1 MNGRQ
6 HDPLD
11 HSIRS
16 ALHDIVSESPTPGE
30 LPVHSLELRRT
41 AEPVRSRRPM
51 LVAAAIIA
59 VAGVAG
65 TVAIA
70 NRSSGPSTVGAADT
84 IEQSDTSVPTVTP
97 TTSRTALDETS
108 TARLLY
114 PAFAKVEVDN
124 DLMAEIVRT
133 SVSGTDSTWIA
144 NATAF
149 VTPEGHVVAAQEK
162 SLLFDA
168 IPAELPR
175 RTVGDNVFHLSN
187 EDGNRIYFATGTC
200 RTVAVLPGSET
211 SKSEPWSNDALT
223 LMATVDLTSPD
234 RWVTTPTGWTEIEGG
249 FAELI
254 YDASFTVEHPD
265 PNRSTTRGHLRQA
278 FAPLGFLVG
287 ASVGMVSAE
296 QVTVQGLPEGTSD
309 QAWLFTNS
317 DGLQYW
323 GWTTTFGSA
332 LVYLQS
338 DGSLTDGEFPG
349 VVRGEFPGVA
359 LEAGHGELWN
369 AGLTATAQAAAQ
381 SSTET
386 TIPRGSGDVTT
397 SYPESVQIDTT
408 VQITEQSTT
417 SYPEG
422 ATPTT
427 SQIAVSTTPA
437 SCIPAENG

>member
-30 LPVHSLELRRT
+30 LPVRSLELRRT

-51 LVAAAIIA
+51 LVAAAAIIA

-70 NRSSGPSTVGAADT
+70 NRSSGPSILGTADT

-97 TTSRTALDETS
+97 TTSTTSRTALDETS

-114 PAFAKVEVDN
+114 PIV
-124 DLMAEIVRT
+124 AEMDVSGAVSAA
-133 SVSGTDSTWIA
+133 SVNATVTGTDSTWISRA
-144 NATAF
+144 AAF
-149 VTPEGHVVAAQEK
+149 VTPEGHVVSAQETGRA
-162 SLLFDA
+162 FDA
-168 IPAELPR
+168 LPAELPK
-175 RTVGDNVFHLSN
+175 RTVAENVFHLSN
-187 EDGNRIYFATGTC
+187 EDGIRIYFATGTC
-200 RTVAVLPGSET
+200 RTVAVLPGIET
-211 SKSEPWSNDALT
+211 SKSEPWSNDALA

-234 RWVTTPTGWTEIEGG
+234 RWVTTPKDWTQIEGG

-254 YDASFTVEHPD
+254 YDVTFTANIP
-265 PNRSTTRGHLRQA
+265 SRGLIKAKAHLRQA
-278 FAPLGFLVG
+278 FAPLGFLIG
-287 ASVGMVSAE
+287 ASVGMVRAE
-296 QVTVQGLPEGTSD
+296 QVTMKGLPEGASD
-309 QAWLFTNS
+309 QAWVLVNS
-317 DGLQYW
+317 DGLTYL
-323 GWTTTFGSA
+323 GWNTTFGSA
-332 LVYLQS
+332 LLYL
-338 DGSLTDGEFPG
+338 DGVNSFAGGEFPG
-349 VVRGEFPGVA
+349 VV
-359 LEAGHGELWN
+359 LEAGHGDLWA
-369 AGLTATAQAAAQ
+369 AGLAATAQAAAQ

-422 ATPTT
+422 VTPTT

-437 SCIPAENG
+437 SCRTPENG

>member
-16 ALHDIVSESPTPGE
+16 ALHDIVSESPAPGE
-30 LPVHSLELRRT
+30 LPIRSLELRRT

-65 TVAIA
+65 TVAVA

-108 TARLLY
+108 TAQLLY
-114 PAFAKVEVDN
+114 PVADMDASG
-124 DLMAEIVRT
+124 A
-133 SVSGTDSTWIA
+133 VSAASINLTVTGTDSTWIA
-144 NATAF
+144 HATAF
-149 VTPEGHVVAAQEK
+149 VTPEGHVVSAQEQ
-162 SLLFDA
+162 SRAFDA
-168 IPAELPR
+168 VPAELPT
-175 RTVGDNVFHLSN
+175 RTVGDNVFHLGN

-211 SKSEPWSNDALT
+211 SKSEPWSNDALE

-234 RWVTTPTGWTEIEGG
+234 RWVTTPKDWTQIEGG

-254 YDASFTVEHPD
+254 YDVSFAA
-265 PNRSTTRGHLRQA
+265 NKRGLTGTKAHLRQT

-287 ASVGMVSAE
+287 ASVGMARAE
-296 QVTVQGLPEGTSD
+296 QVTMKGLPQGTSD
-309 QAWLFTNS
+309 QAWLLTNS
-317 DGLQYW
+317 DGLKYL

-332 LVYLQS
+332 LLFLEGDDPFV
-338 DGSLTDGEFPG
+338 GSEFPG
-349 VVRGEFPGVA
+349 VV
-359 LEAGHGELWN
+359 LETGHGDLWN

-422 ATPTT
+422 VTPTT

-437 SCIPAENG
+437 SCSTAENG

>member
-30 LPVHSLELRRT
+30 LPVRSLELRRT

-51 LVAAAIIA
+51 LVAAAAIIA

-65 TVAIA
+65 TVAVA
-70 NRSSGPSTVGAADT
+70 NRSSGPSNLGTADT
-84 IEQSDTSVPTVTP
+84 IEQSDTSVPTVAP
-97 TTSRTALDETS
+97 TTSTTSTTGLDETS

-114 PAFAKVEVDN
+114 PIA
-124 DLMAEIVRT
+124 AEMDVSGAVSAA
-133 SVSGTDSTWIA
+133 SVNARVTGTDSTWIA
-144 NATAF
+144 HSTAF
-149 VTPEGHVVAAQEK
+149 VTPEGHVVSAQEQ
-162 SLLFDA
+162 SRALDPV
-168 IPAELPR
+168 PAELPT

-187 EDGNRIYFATGTC
+187 EEGNRVYFATGTC
-200 RTVAVLPGSET
+200 RAVAVLPGSET

-234 RWVTTPTGWTEIEGG
+234 RWVTAPKGWTEIEGG

-254 YDASFTVEHPD
+254 YDVSFAA
-265 PNRSTTRGHLRQA
+265 NKRGLTGTKAHLRQA
-278 FAPLGFLVG
+278 FAPLGLLIG
-287 ASVGMVSAE
+287 ASVGMVRAE
-296 QVTVQGLPEGTSD
+296 QVTMKGLPEGTSD
-309 QAWLFTNS
+309 QAWVLVNS
-317 DGLQYW
+317 DGLTYL
-323 GWTTTFGSA
+323 GWNTTFGSA
-332 LVYLQS
+332 LLFLEG
-338 DGSLTDGEFPG
+338 DDPFAGGEFPG
-349 VVRGEFPGVA
+349 VV

-422 ATPTT
+422 VTPTT

-437 SCIPAENG
+437 SCSTPENG